1 MGSHLDKAPRPSI
14 SNAICHPILFVSSTN
29 YFQIARRQHY
39 LLLTLTQVRRDL
51 VEETLVEEFE
61 EGELAHISW
70 VSSYDRPLP
79 QVGLVALQKITPD
92 VI

>member
-1 MGSHLDKAPRPSI
+1 M
-14 SNAICHPILFVSSTN
+14 
-29 YFQIARRQHY
+29 
-39 LLLTLTQVRRDL
+39 
-51 VEETLVEEFE
+51 VEETLVEELE